1 MKKLVKR
8 ALADADILAALDY
21 CITNAPEYALAFVD
35 AVEQAFQHIQQFAA
49 SGSLRY
55 AYELSLP
62 DIRVWECSKYPYLV
76 FYVEYPSQIE
86 VWRVL
91 HGSRDIPASLHFE
104 A

>member
-21 CITNAPEYALAFVD
+21 YITNAPEYALAFID

-86 VWRVL
+86 VWRAL